1 MGGVDEP
8 LNCMQRS
15 KKINNL
21 TGVLQNREGCS
32 CPHNCSHLPNNLLSE
47 YAIFLIS
54 LAMISKLNPN
64 DKDFF
69 AKRILEKEKR
79 RMSQFRQAMLSP
91 PHIPQSLPKRKVIF
105 STP

>member
-1 MGGVDEP
+1 
-8 LNCMQRS
+8 
-15 KKINNL
+15 
-21 TGVLQNREGCS
+21 
-32 CPHNCSHLPNNLLSE
+32 
-47 YAIFLIS
+47 
-54 LAMISKLNPN
+54 MISQLNPN

-91 PHIPQSLPKRKVIF
+91 PPIPQSLPKRKVIF

>member
-1 MGGVDEP
+1 MGGADE
-8 LNCMQRS
+8 LLYCMQRS
-15 KKINNL
+15 KKINSL
-21 TGVLQNREGCS
+21 TGVLQNRHSCS
-32 CPHNCSHLPNNLLSE
+32 CPHNCSHLPNNLLLE

-54 LAMISKLNPN
+54 HAMISKLNPN

-91 PHIPQSLPKRKVIF
+91 PPIPQSLPKRKVIF